1 MSQVLQEQRVA
12 DMRVEELRVL
22 LEALAEKVL
31 QDYELQPRKYFI
43 DDEGWLCF
51 RDERDYA
58 EYLNKQERQPSEIRA
73 CFIENGVKVVY
84 SDEEPLLE
92 TLALLEE
99 IHGEIETGA
108 LLVDHATLRER
119 LGL

>member
-58 EYLNKQERQPSEIRA
+58 EYLNKQERQPSEVKA
-73 CFIENGVKVVY
+73 CFIEDGVKMAY
-84 SDEEPLLE
+84 SDEEPLPE
-92 TLALLEE
+92 TSILLEE
-99 IHGEIETGA
+99 IHGEVETGA
-108 LLVDHATLRER
+108 PLVDHATLRER